1 MVLIHL
7 DRRPDSPLAGMPG
20 HERCAFMARSSPFDN
35 PGKDVNNVK
44 ADDVL
49 TPRRQQELEAL
60 TAELAKF
67 RSPKQVRRR
76 GA

>member
-1 MVLIHL
+1 
-7 DRRPDSPLAGMPG
+7 
-20 HERCAFMARSSPFDN
+20 MARSSPFDN